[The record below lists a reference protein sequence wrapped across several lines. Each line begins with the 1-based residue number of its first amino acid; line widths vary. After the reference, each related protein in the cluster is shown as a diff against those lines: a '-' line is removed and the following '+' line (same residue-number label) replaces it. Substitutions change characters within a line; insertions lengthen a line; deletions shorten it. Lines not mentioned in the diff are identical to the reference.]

1 MENLALFGKEK
12 PLINYLSPLKEIRGF
27 EKISLVFPETN
38 LEETD
43 FIGGVIEFPNKHFS
57 SIIENF
63 ANLPLLI
70 IYNSKTISE
79 RELGELF
86 DICQREI
93 NIKGLIDSEVS
104 LTFHLPVLRE
114 AFLGIHTGKI
124 LGNILSKSLIE
135 LERIKEIHKKMVP
148 IRSGTNNGITYFS
161 KFSSGEATGG
171 EFFDFQNK
179 NFGNMFFYFNTD
191 SYLISN
197 LLLTAYQSF
206 SFENFNLEEF
216 ENFIASINSDKIDFN
231 KNKLE
236 LLMASIDRKNLKIE
250 GYNFSSCKFFTH
262 EEVSIGNEVLNKFPP
277 DNLKSSKFS
286 FKVGRGERLYI
297 FSSGFLRNME
307 KYYPEFEI
315 KSFLSKANKLPAG
328 DALNEF
334 YFHMK
339 RKVKGKFPFWD
350 SSVIII
356 EVDKN
361 VLVQV

>member
-1 MENLALFGKEK
+1 MEKLALFGKEK
-12 PLINYLSPLKEIRGF
+12 PLINYLNPLKEIRGF
-27 EKISLVFPETN
+27 EKIALVFPETN

-43 FIGGVIEFPNKHFS
+43 FIGGLIEYPNQHIS

-63 ANLPLLI
+63 TNLPLLI
-70 IYNSKTISE
+70 IYNSKTISDLD
-79 RELGELF
+79 LGKLF
-86 DICQREI
+86 DICEKEI

-114 AFLGIHTGKI
+114 AFLGIHPNKI
-124 LGNILSKSLIE
+124 LGNVLSKSLLE

-148 IRSGTNNGITYFS
+148 IRSGSNNGITYYS
-161 KFSSGEATGG
+161 KFSSGESTGG

-179 NFGNMFFYFNTD
+179 NLGNMFFFFFTD
-191 SYLISN
+191 SYQISN
-197 LLLTAYQSF
+197 LLLSAYQSF
-206 SFENFNLEEF
+206 DFENFNLEEF
-216 ENFIASINSDKIDFN
+216 GNFIGSINSDKIDLN

-236 LLMASIDRKNLKIE
+236 ILIASIDRKNLKVE
-250 GYNFSSCKFFTH
+250 GYNFSSCKLFSS
-262 EEVSIGNEVLNKFPP
+262 EEIPVINGALNKIPP
-277 DNLKSSKFS
+277 ENLKSSIFS

-297 FSSGFLRNME
+297 FSSGYLRNME
-307 KYYPEFEI
+307 KYYPGFEI
-315 KSFLSKANKLPAG
+315 KPFLSKVNKLPAG

-334 YFHMK
+334 FFHMK
-339 RKVKGKFPFWD
+339 RKVEGKFPFWD